1 MSDNEFLLYE
11 KDNIPFFKKYLIM
24 QHLLVSNQGNSQLE
38 AFAFLSFYYIQY
50 ISGYFSPQLGIL
62 NPTNSIDKFLN

>member
-24 QHLLVSNQGNSQLE
+24 QHLLVTNQGNSQLE
-38 AFAFLSFYYIQY
+38 AFVF
-50 ISGYFSPQLGIL
+50 
-62 NPTNSIDKFLN
+62 